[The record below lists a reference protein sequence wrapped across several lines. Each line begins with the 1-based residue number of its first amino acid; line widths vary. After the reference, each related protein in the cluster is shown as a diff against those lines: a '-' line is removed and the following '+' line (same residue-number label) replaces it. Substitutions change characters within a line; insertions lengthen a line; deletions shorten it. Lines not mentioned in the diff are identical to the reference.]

1 MSSKDFFTY
10 SNNNVVPSAALIHC
24 VWLKPAIL
32 VHKRREKR
40 CAALLVFAEQF
51 YYVCVGSKER
61 REVSGSV
68 IRSIIRNAIG
78 LLFLVFVELCKVFRW
93 VEQPR
98 RLCMVISTCLFVSA
112 LQTW

>member
-1 MSSKDFFTY
+1 MSSKDIFTY

-32 VHKRREKR
+32 VHKCREKR

-51 YYVCVGSKER
+51 HYVCVGSKER
-61 REVSGSV
+61 REVSGS
-68 IRSIIRNAIG
+68 IICSIFRNTID

-93 VEQPR
+93 VEQAR
-98 RLCMVISTCLFVSA
+98 RLCMVVSTRLFVSA
-112 LQTW
+112 LETW